1 MPSHNYFKEL
11 NRVSKEQIIWGAN
24 YFNCFSEKGG
34 AIIWNKGVK
43 IESNMS
49 MCEIASY
56 SKFKK
61 VTYVDIKWQN
71 LNRCETTIHPCQKP
85 VKLYEWLLMNF
96 AKKGDKILDTHLGSG
111 SIAIAAHKLN
121 YDLVGCE
128 INKEYYQSA
137 VERLNNHKL
146 QLKLL

>member
-1 MPSHNYFKEL
+1 
-11 NRVSKEQIIWGAN
+11 
-24 YFNCFSEKGG
+24 
-34 AIIWNKGVK
+34 
-43 IESNMS
+43 
-49 MCEIASY
+49 
-56 SKFKK
+56 
-61 VTYVDIKWQN
+61 
-71 LNRCETTIHPCQKP
+71 
-85 VKLYEWLLMNF
+85 MNF